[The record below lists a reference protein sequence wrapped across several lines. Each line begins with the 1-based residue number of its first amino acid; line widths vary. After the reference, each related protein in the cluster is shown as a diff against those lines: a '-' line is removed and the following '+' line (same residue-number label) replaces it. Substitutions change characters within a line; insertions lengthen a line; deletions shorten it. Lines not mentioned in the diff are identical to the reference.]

1 MSKKYMYKKS
11 WYNQKYDM
19 VRIEKSLYISV
30 IITLVLSLKHKAKL
44 QIHKDISNSYH

>member
-1 MSKKYMYKKS
+1 MSKKYMYKKADIIKK
-11 WYNQKYDM
+11 NDM